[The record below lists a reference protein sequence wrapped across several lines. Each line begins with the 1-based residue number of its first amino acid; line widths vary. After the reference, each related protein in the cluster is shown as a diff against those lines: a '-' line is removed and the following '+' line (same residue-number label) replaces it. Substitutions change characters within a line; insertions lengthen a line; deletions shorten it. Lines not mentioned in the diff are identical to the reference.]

1 MPYQGSIF
9 YGEHAKKGTRAMM
22 FSPSRA
28 AQRQENAP
36 VSPDRALPQSLQE
49 LELPEIF
56 LANLALKH
64 CFYLDVFYM
73 AELAERIK
81 LSITILNQLLD
92 YLRKERYLEVRG
104 PDPLKPAANPL
115 SLANRYALTEGGKR
129 RAANLLEY
137 DAYVGPAPV
146 SLDHY
151 WQQVSQQSIRLTRV
165 TPARLREVFQGLI
178 LSPDLLEQLGPATV
192 SGKPLFLYGPPGNGK
207 TTVAL
212 RLGQIWNDA
221 ILVPYAM
228 YVEGNVIR
236 VFDEISHQP
245 HGEGAAE
252 AGDRRWVRCRRPAV
266 IVGGELTLGML
277 DLAFNPSLKF
287 YEAPL
292 QLKANNGLFIVDDF
306 GRQQVSPQE
315 LLNRWII
322 PLENRQDFLCLHTGQ
337 KFAIPFDQFLVFAT
351 NLEPRTLVDDAFLR
365 RIRSKVKM
373 NHVNR
378 EQFVE
383 IFRLTCQQYQL
394 DFEQSTVDYLLTH
407 YYDGE
412 QRSMDACHP
421 RDLMEQILDY
431 CNFHQ
436 LPPTLTRENIDRA
449 CRIYFVK

>member
-1 MPYQGSIF
+1 MTAFQP
-9 YGEHAKKGTRAMM
+9 E
-22 FSPSRA
+22 A
-28 AQRQENAP
+28 APGQNGPPQ
-36 VSPDRALPQSLQE
+36 PDRPLPQSLQE
-49 LELPEIF
+49 LGVPEVF
-56 LANLALKH
+56 LANLTLKH
-64 CFYLDVFYM
+64 CFYLDVFYL
-73 AELAERIK
+73 ADLAERLK
-81 LSITILNQLLD
+81 LSATVLNQLLD

-115 SLANRYALTEGGKR
+115 SLANRYALTESGKR
-129 RAANLLEY
+129 RAASLLEY

-146 SLDHY
+146 SLADY
-151 WQQVSQQSIRLTRV
+151 WQQVSRQSIRLSRV
-165 TPARLREVFQGLI
+165 TPSRLRQVFEGLV
-178 LSPDLLEQLGPATV
+178 LAPDLLEQLGPATV

-212 RLGQIWNDA
+212 RLGQIWDDA
-221 ILVPYAM
+221 ILVPYAL

-245 HGEGAAE
+245 HSAARGLVE
-252 AGDRRWVRCRRPAV
+252 AGDRRWVRCRRPIV

-277 DLAFNPSLKF
+277 DLAYNPTLKF

-306 GRQQVSPQE
+306 GRQQISPQE

-351 NLEPRTLVDDAFLR
+351 NLEPRSLVDDAFLR

-373 NHVNR
+373 DHVSR

-383 IFRLTCQQYQL
+383 IFRLMCQEYKL
-394 DFEQSTVDYLLTH
+394 EYDPEAVEYLLDT
-407 YYDGE
+407 YYQE
-412 QRSMDACHP
+412 RSMDACHP
-421 RDLMEQILDY
+421 RDLLDQIMDY

-436 LPPTLTRENIDRA
+436 LPPRLTKENLDRA
-449 CRIYFVK
+449 CRVYFVD

>member
-1 MPYQGSIF
+1 MKADQAGKVR
-9 YGEHAKKGTRAMM
+9 E
-22 FSPSRA
+22 
-28 AQRQENAP
+28 QENLP
-36 VSPDRALPQSLQE
+36 SLPDRPLPQSLQE
-49 LELPEIF
+49 LGVPEIF
-56 LANLALKH
+56 LANLTLKH
-64 CFYLDVFYM
+64 CFYLDVFY
-73 AELAERIK
+73 LADLADRIK
-81 LSITILNQLLD
+81 LSVTVLNQLLD
-92 YLRKERYLEVRG
+92 YLRKERYVEVRG

-115 SLANRYALTEGGKR
+115 SLANRLALTEGGKR
-129 RAANLLEY
+129 RAAHLLEY

-146 SLDHY
+146 SLGDY
-151 WQQVSQQSIRLTRV
+151 WQQVSRQSLRLTRV
-165 TPARLREVFQGLI
+165 TPARLQQAFQGLV
-178 LSPDLLEQLGPATV
+178 LAPDLLEQLGPATA

-207 TTVAL
+207 TTIAL
-212 RLGQIWNDA
+212 RLGQIWDDA
-221 ILVPYAM
+221 ILVPYAL

-245 HGEGAAE
+245 HGPAGGVREAA
-252 AGDRRWVRCRRPAV
+252 DRRWVRCRRPTV

-277 DLAFNPSLKF
+277 DLSYNLTLKF

-351 NLEPRTLVDDAFLR
+351 NLEPRTLVDEAFLR

-373 NHVNR
+373 DHVNR

-383 IFRLTCQQYQL
+383 IFRLMCQQYRL
-394 DFEQSTVDYLLTH
+394 EYDPEAVNYLLDT
-407 YYDGE
+407 YYPDGS
-412 QRSMDACHP
+412 RPLDACHP
-421 RDLMEQILDY
+421 RDLLDQILDY

-436 LPPTLTRENIDRA
+436 LSPRLTKENLDRA
-449 CRIYFVK
+449 CRVYFVD